1 MSRRRKNAPGTNAHA
16 AGRGPAQQAPS
27 APKGDPMNT
36 IVPVVMGALAAIAV
50 GRWAYVVRSAPAPA
64 PTVIAHDPVSRPSV
78 PTRPRPPTRPIEPA
92 RPSAGREER
101 RHASHLLVMYAGSS
115 SAPATVTRTK
125 EQARARAMDALRRA
139 RAGADFAA
147 LARELSDEPGATAR
161 GGDLGS
167 FSRGMMVRPFED
179 AAFAL
184 APGALSDVVETQF
197 GFHVIKRWE

>member
-1 MSRRRKNAPGTNAHA
+1 
-16 AGRGPAQQAPS
+16 
-27 APKGDPMNT
+27 
-36 IVPVVMGALAAIAV
+36 
-50 GRWAYVVRSAPAPA
+50 
-64 PTVIAHDPVSRPSV
+64 
-78 PTRPRPPTRPIEPA
+78 
-92 RPSAGREER
+92 
-101 RHASHLLVMYAGSS
+101 
-115 SAPATVTRTK
+115 
-125 EQARARAMDALRRA
+125 MDALRRA
-139 RAGADFAA
+139 RAGADFAE